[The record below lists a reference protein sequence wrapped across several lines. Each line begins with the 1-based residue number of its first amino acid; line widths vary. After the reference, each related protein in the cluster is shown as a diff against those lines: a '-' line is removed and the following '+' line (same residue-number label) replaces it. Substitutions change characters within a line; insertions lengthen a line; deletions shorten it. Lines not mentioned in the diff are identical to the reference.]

1 MRSVKIRIPGSF
13 WDSQLYSN
21 EIILFTDSG
30 TIVRADWRAAI
41 DSVAEQ
47 YKNVRTAL
55 RVAFMDGDLF
65 YNDKVRKILLDPA
78 LAKPIRQQLDQL
90 ADGVWEV
97 DLIRDSGVSKNDSPF
112 DFVPTD
118 TDIYYN
124 TIIASGDEGLFTCSR
139 MHLGK
144 KKPKSYAAKHHDA
157 RFLQV
162 RASDRNTAIAA
173 AAGTDGLM
181 EFGFEK
187 RREEAELGQ
196 EKHLAKRPCSAC
208 EWAFQSVI
216 GWSDE
221 AAFIA
226 SFKEERRAGGSEKIR
241 IPDRVIDFSEFF
253 GADSGLD
260 KSFAWG
266 AREKFY
272 KIDGDEVTVVE
283 RRDES
288 RGRKDLH
295 ESSGEFKVIDKTRK
309 SGFDGADVIA
319 TGTAPFG
326 SVVEY
331 SDRLVVIRS
340 DGDLD
345 IFSGEL
351 IHWRIFPRSSHFSN
365 QLHLIYD
372 HHMEIVSFVHDY
384 FVDQSDKRFGFAK
397 QTDGGKSEELFA
409 EFM

>member
-1 MRSVKIRIPGSF
+1 MRSVKIRIAGSF

-21 EIILFTDSG
+21 EIILFTDNG

-90 ADGVWEV
+90 ADGMWEV
-97 DLIRDSGVSKNDSPF
+97 DLIQGSRASRNDSPF

-118 TDIYYN
+118 TDVYYN

-139 MHLGK
+139 VHLGK
-144 KKPKSYAAKHHDA
+144 QKPKIYTTKHHDA
-157 RFLQV
+157 RFMQV

-187 RREEAELGQ
+187 KREDTNLGQ
-196 EKHLAKRPCSAC
+196 EKHLAKRPCSSC

-226 SFKEERRAGGSEKIR
+226 SFKEERLPGSSERIR

-253 GADSGLD
+253 GADLGLD

-272 KIDGDEVTVVE
+272 KIDGNEVTVVE
-283 RRDES
+283 RRDDD
-288 RGRKDLH
+288 RGRKHLH
-295 ESSGEFKVIDKTRK
+295 ESSGEFKVIGRK
-309 SGFDGADVIA
+309 RESGLDGADVIA

-326 SVVEY
+326 SVIEY
-331 SDRLVVIRS
+331 SDRLVVIDR
-340 DGDLD
+340 
-345 IFSGEL
+345 
-351 IHWRIFPRSSHFSN
+351 
-365 QLHLIYD
+365 
-372 HHMEIVSFVHDY
+372 
-384 FVDQSDKRFGFAK
+384 
-397 QTDGGKSEELFA
+397 KSVV
-409 EFM
+409 